1 MTSKRLFA
9 ICLFSILCVLVPTAF
24 VKAQVL
30 KISTNNPDVNYERL
44 ARIDSVVNKYVANN
58 WLAGAVTLVVKNG
71 QIIQYKGY
79 GYDDIDTKKP
89 LAKDAIFRIAS
100 QTKAI
105 ASVAV
110 MMLYEE
116 GKFLLT
122 DPVENYIPEFKNATV
137 LEKLN
142 EADTTYTTVPA
153 KRKITIKDLLTHTS
167 GISYAVIGTKEMNA
181 IYAKSNIPSGIGE
194 LKANL
199 AEKMQTLAKLPLAH
213 QPGLRFTY
221 GLNTDVLGYLVEVLS
236 GVSLDEYLRKKIFEP
251 LGMKDT
257 YFNVPAEK
265 HSRVTTLY
273 TEDKDHHLQ
282 KQTTNNN
289 GISPDYP
296 KQQTRYFSGGAGL
309 SSTAYDYA
317 IFLQMML
324 NKGSLNGKQ
333 ILSPRIVEMMTQ
345 NQIGDLMVGNNKF
358 GLGFDVI
365 TEKSAA
371 ESPKNVGSF
380 GWGGYFGTNYWAD
393 PREQLI
399 CLIMT
404 QQTPNSHGDLTRKC
418 EVLIYQAL
426 KK

>member
-1 MTSKRLFA
+1 MLPKRLFA
-9 ICLFSILCVLVPTAF
+9 SPFFFIVWLLITPAF
-24 VKAQVL
+24 TNAQVL
-30 KISTNNPDVNYERL
+30 KMSTTNPDVNYQRL
-44 ARIDSVVNKYVANN
+44 ARIDNVVNKYVAKN

-71 QIIQYKGY
+71 QIIHYKGY
-79 GYDDIDTKKP
+79 GYDDIDSKKP

-122 DPVENYIPEFKNATV
+122 DPVEQYIPEFKNGTV
-137 LEKLN
+137 LEKMN
-142 EADTTYTTVPA
+142 GTDSTYTSVPA
-153 KRKITIKDLLTHTS
+153 KRKVTIKDLLTHTS
-167 GISYAVIGTKEMNA
+167 GIDYAVIGNKDMNA
-181 IYAKSNIPSGIGE
+181 IYAKAAIPSGIGE

-199 AEKMQTLAKLPLAH
+199 GEKMKTLAKLPLAH

-221 GLNTDVLGYLVEVLS
+221 GLNTDVLGYLIEVLS
-236 GVSLDEYLRKKIFEP
+236 GVSLDEYLKKKIFEP

-265 HSRVTTLY
+265 HSRVATLY
-273 TEDKDHHLQ
+273 TEDKDHHIQ
-282 KQTTNNN
+282 KQTTGGN

-345 NQIGDLMVGNNKF
+345 NQIGDLMVGSNKF
-358 GLGFDVI
+358 GLGFEI
-365 TEKSAA
+365 TTEKSVA

-380 GWGGYFGTNYWAD
+380 AWGGYFGTNYWAD
-393 PREQLI
+393 PKEQMV

-404 QQTPNSHGDLTRKC
+404 QHRPNSHGDLSKKF
-418 EVLIYQAL
+418 EVLVYQAL
-426 KK
+426 K